1 MKPLEGQEEVQ
12 NYTGSDANINQI
24 SYLHPL
30 PERAFDDW
38 RYYAY
43 AAEQRRILVRNNRRF
58 RQEVDI
64 EAIYPYLNEQ
74 GLLSDHER
82 DILQNHYHTRQFKID
97 KLLQWIPMKGDDAV
111 DMFVYCLR
119 RSSHEAISHK
129 ELADLFQHNQGIK
142 QLIHSQPPALAVTK
156 GKSSPMS
163 QHFTVENMFGLS
175 EHDGEPI
182 MCFLT
187 RIMHDIA
194 CITLAALYSNATG
207 SVHRLSCK
215 PPISSIII
223 HARSAVA

>member
-1 MKPLEGQEEVQ
+1 MNKGRFQLQAMKPLEGQEEVQ
-12 NYTGSDANINQI
+12 NYTGSVANINQI
-24 SYLHPL
+24 SYLHAL
-30 PERAFDDW
+30 PEIDW
-38 RYYAY
+38 RY

-64 EAIYPYLNEQ
+64 KAIYPYLNEQ

-119 RSSHEAISHK
+119 RSSHEAIIHK

-142 QLIHSQPPALAVTK
+142 QLIPTQPPALAVTK
-156 GKSSPMS
+156 GKSSPMR
-163 QHFTVENMFGLS
+163 QPFTVEIIMFGLS
-175 EHDGEPI
+175 EQDGEPI

-187 RIMHDIA
+187 RIIHDIA

-207 SVHRLSCK
+207 SVHCLSCK
-215 PPISSIII
+215 PPSCLV
-223 HARSAVA
+223 HN